1 MFARKKT
8 REDIDPQELA
18 AEYREPNLLPP
29 ARRRNWLIVFGFI
42 GVLGITGLILIA
54 LYRQVPKKS
63 APVAKRTTP
72 ATRTVFTSI
81 LSPVDSATARFIVEE
96 ASREIGADSAN
107 TQMTVS
113 GTAVYK
119 RCTSLRDFQNLLFQA
134 LTSAEPENLKRQSL
148 LLSHV
153 AGVITSDVL
162 PTTLFVVGRVAEEE
176 FEPQEKRLIGFS
188 QALGARHE
196 SLGRVAIVAFIP
208 PASADSTPNL
218 STRARFLQTLKRG
231 KYELSERPLAPLRQE
246 NASMQ

>member
-8 REDIDPQELA
+8 TENFDSQELA
-18 AEYREPNLLPP
+18 AEYSQPNLLPP
-29 ARRRNWLIVFGFI
+29 ARRRNWLLVSGCR

-54 LYRQVPKKS
+54 LYRQTPKKS

-81 LSPVDSATARFIVEE
+81 LSPVDSATARFIVAE
-96 ASREIGADSAN
+96 ASREIGADSAV
-107 TQMTVS
+107 TQMAIS

-119 RCTSLRDFQNLLFQA
+119 RCTSLSDFQNLLFQA

-162 PTTLFVVGRVAEEE
+162 PTTLFLIGRVAEEE
-176 FEPQEKRLIGFS
+176 FAPQEKRLIGFS
-188 QALGARHE
+188 QALGARHA
-196 SLGRVAIVAFIP
+196 SLGRVSIVAYIP
-208 PASADSTPNL
+208 AAAADSTPNL
-218 STRARFLQTLKRG
+218 SARARFLQTLKRG
-231 KYELSERPLAPLRQE
+231 KYELSERPLTPAIQGNSSPQ
-246 NASMQ
+246 